1 MIPEVGSPTRLILVR
16 HGQAVCNLERRV
28 QGVVTCQGLSD
39 LGRAQVRAVANRL
52 HAEQFAPDIIVSSTV
67 RRARETAD
75 AIVSAL
81 GRRIDSFD
89 PDFEEVRAGD
99 AEGMTWDQY
108 FAFYGAME
116 GWNPA
121 VPFAPNGE
129 AWTHFAA
136 RVSRSLDRIAT
147 THIGRKVLIVAH
159 GGVVDAS
166 LFHFFGLDPNVR
178 APIDFETANTSIT
191 EWELRSFPMF
201 VPNTSS
207 APSSAISSATVHSA
221 SAGGAG
227 QSVDPDRAPVAR
239 WRLVRYNDAAHLC
252 EITVGG
258 TD

>member
-16 HGQAVCNLERRV
+16 HGQAVCNVARRV
-28 QGVVTCQGLSD
+28 QGVATCEGLSD
-39 LGRAQVRAVANRL
+39 LGRVQVHAVANRL
-52 HAEQFAPDIIVSSTV
+52 RAEQFAPDVIVSSTV
-67 RRARETAD
+67 RRARETAE

-81 GRRIDSFD
+81 GRSVDFFD

-108 FAFYGAME
+108 FAFYGAIE
-116 GWNPA
+116 GWDPS

-136 RVSRSLDRIAT
+136 RVSRSLDRVAA
-147 THIGRKVLIVAH
+147 THIGRRVLVVAH

-191 EWELRSFPMF
+191 EWELRSFPVF

-207 APSSAISSATVHSA
+207 APSGAVSGATVHVA
-221 SAGGAG
+221 QADEAGLPAG
-227 QSVDPDRAPVAR
+227 DPEPAPVAR
-239 WRLVRYNDAAHLC
+239 WRLVRYNDAAHLH
-252 EITVGG
+252 EVTPA
-258 TD
+258 